1 MCAGTNS
8 KENGIDSYRSI
19 HPKLCEEMP
28 TGDHGLSQ
36 TLTDHLLCATHLL
49 DFISFYLYLNNPSG
63 KGVISILDFR
73 KR

>member
-8 KENGIDSYRSI
+8 KENGIENYRSI

-36 TLTDHLLCATHLL
+36 TLTDHLLCATHVL
-49 DFISFYLYLNNPSG
+49 DFI
-63 KGVISILDFR
+63 ILSLPEQPFR
-73 KR
+73 ERRD